1 MKVSELLSV
10 CNGYVLILNHYGDE
24 IGRYTRTGLI
34 RYDGREEPIHDQE
47 VLDVRTGWAGS
58 GYEGKLLVTIA

>member
-1 MKVSELLSV
+1 MKVIDLLSV

-24 IGRYTRTGLI
+24 IGRYSRTGLI

-47 VLDVRTGWAGS
+47 VLEVRTGWGC
-58 GYEGKLLVTIA
+58 YEGKLVVTIA